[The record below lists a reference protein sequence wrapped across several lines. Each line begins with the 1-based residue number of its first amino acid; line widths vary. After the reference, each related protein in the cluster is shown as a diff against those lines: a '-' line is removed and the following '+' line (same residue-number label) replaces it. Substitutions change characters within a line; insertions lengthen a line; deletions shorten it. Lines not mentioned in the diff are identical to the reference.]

1 MNSMRLSLM
10 KAAHVAVSWP
20 RPENRQAGE
29 IRSSLISFCFR
40 LLYLVFDPDMA
51 HRLEFSAISKQFGKQ
66 TALHPLTLS
75 LEDGEILGFLGPNG
89 AGKTTAIHLA
99 LGFLRPTSGSGS
111 LLGKPFG
118 DAEARARLGF
128 VPDVPVFFSE
138 SGFRSVELAAR
149 LNGVN
154 DQRLAKDIRDLLATV
169 GLSNER
175 KDARQYSRGMQ
186 QRLALAQ
193 ALINDPELL
202 ILDEPA
208 AALDPAG
215 VLQVREL
222 LRNARHAGKSIFFSS
237 HQLTEVEH
245 ICDRI
250 AFPKPGPPGSFRDRS
265 RIFRASPIG
274 WRLSCAAFLW
284 PNSAASTPQPR
295 PPAPTLR
302 RSAYRF
308 RYKNSGRV
316 IEGVWQAGGEIMS
329 LAPLRRRLED
339 LFLEWSGPAE
349 CRKRTRIDE
358 DPDLCRRSGRLRAGC
373 SYQNRWIYLF
383 LMLWPFGMAAILLVP
398 AAKPEI
404 EDVLSIVH
412 QECLYGLGLVAFTGG
427 PCSAMNSGRAASPA
441 CCRVRSA
448 GGSTSLPWS
457 AQPGCPWRS
466 TSSVL

>member
-1 MNSMRLSLM
+1 
-10 KAAHVAVSWP
+10 
-20 RPENRQAGE
+20 
-29 IRSSLISFCFR
+29 
-40 LLYLVFDPDMA
+40 MA
-51 HRLEFSAISKQFGKQ
+51 HRLTFSAISKQFGQQ

-111 LLGKPFG
+111 LLGRPFG

-128 VPDVPVFFSE
+128 VPDVPVFFPE
-138 SGFRSVELAAR
+138 SGFRSVEFAAR

-154 DQRLAKDIRDLLATV
+154 DRRLAKDIRDLLATV
-169 GLSNER
+169 GLPNER

-250 AFPKPGPPGSFRDRS
+250 AFLNQGRLVRLGSLKELQSESDRVEIELRGISLAELS
-265 RIFRASPIG
+265 RIHPAVATAGVNPASIRIAVPLQEQ
-274 WRLSCAAFLW
+274 R
-284 PNSAASTPQPR
+284 
-295 PPAPTLR
+295 
-302 RSAYRF
+302 
-308 RYKNSGRV
+308 RV
-316 IEGVWQAGGEIMS
+316 IEGVWQAGGEIIS

-339 LFLEWSGPAE
+339 LFLEWSGAGVVQDTAVSE
-349 CRKRTRIDE
+349 
-358 DPDLCRRSGRLRAGC
+358 RSR
-373 SYQNRWIYLF
+373 
-383 LMLWPFGMAAILLVP
+383 P
-398 AAKPEI
+398 
-404 EDVLSIVH
+404 
-412 QECLYGLGLVAFTGG
+412 
-427 PCSAMNSGRAASPA
+427 
-441 CCRVRSA
+441 
-448 GGSTSLPWS
+448 
-457 AQPGCPWRS
+457 
-466 TSSVL
+466 